1 MVRTYSKA
9 KDGDTYLSKNFKVK
23 EFACNDGSDEILI
36 SDELVA
42 ILQQIRD
49 HFGKAI
55 TINSAYRTKTYNTKI
70 GGATNSQ
77 HTKGTAADIVVS
89 GITPKQVTQYVEYL
103 QPSSGGIGL
112 YNSFTHVDVRTNRSR
127 WDNTS
132 GKEVVV
138 SGFPGYEEKEE
149 DIVTDTT
156 NTVETTPWYEED
168 MEWAKSEGIT
178 DGTRPTGNTTRAE
191 VWAMLHRLYNII
203 KE

>member
-9 KDGDTYLSKNFKVK
+9 KDGDTYLSTNFQVK

-49 HFGKAI
+49 HFGKAVNI
-55 TINSAYRTKTYNTKI
+55 SSAYRTKAYNTKV
-70 GGATNSQ
+70 GGASSSQ
-77 HTKGTAADIVVS
+77 HMKGTAADIVLS
-89 GITPKQVTQYVEYL
+89 GVAPTQVTQYVEYL
-103 QPSSGGIGL
+103 QPTAGGIGL
-112 YNSFTHVDVRTNRSR
+112 YNTFTHVDVRTNRSR
-127 WDNTS
+127 WNSTS

-149 DIVTDTT
+149 DAVSDTT
-156 NTVETTPWYEED
+156 NTIETTPWYEED
-168 MEWAKSEGIT
+168 MEWAKSVGIT
-178 DGTRPTGNTTRAE
+178 DGTRPTDNTTRAE
-191 VWAMLHRLYNII
+191 VWAMLHRLYKLV

>member
-1 MVRTYSKA
+1 MVHTYSKA

-138 SGFPGYEEKEE
+138 SGFPGYEEKEK

-178 DGTRPTGNTTRAE
+178 DGTRPTDNTTRAE